1 MFNIKTNLLEVIL
14 FAMIIKCLALPA
26 GLPEG
31 LIAISLIISITY
43 KQINSFKI
51 EKNELETKI
60 NDLNEKLTSLMS
72 SMSALKIDKGFKRGL
87 NG

>member
-14 FAMIIKCLALPA
+14 FAMIIKCLVLPA

-60 NDLNEKLTSLMS
+60 NDLNEKLTNIMS
-72 SMSALKIDKGFKRGL
+72 SMSALKIDKGFKRGP